1 MEIDKGL
8 RSMKRAVF
16 LAVKHNGNFEV
27 FSISEVGE
35 SMSLKMSFRRN
46 SQLSAKNVYVL
57 FLFHQV
63 INISDKLLYQ
73 LHRYYIINYYR
84 LKF

>member
-1 MEIDKGL
+1 
-8 RSMKRAVF
+8 MKRAVF
-16 LAVKHNGNFEV
+16 LAVKHYGNFEV
-27 FSISEVGE
+27 FSVSKKGD

-63 INISDKLLYQ
+63 MNISDKLLNQ
-73 LHRYYIINYYR
+73 LDRYYITNYYR